1 MVESCA
7 NLNPS
12 TGSAIQAV
20 RDISIDRHRVLRRFC
35 GARGET
41 PQTAIGRVMSP
52 PAQYRPWSQ
61 YFCCMVVANRDFA
74 EENPV
79 ATKRAMRALFKAADV
94 CARDPERVARYLV
107 AKGYEKRYEVALE
120 VLNDLSYRRWR
131 DMNPEDTVRFFSL
144 RLHEAK
150 IIKSSPQKI
159 ITHGTDWR
167 FLNELKQE
175 LKA

>member
-1 MVESCA
+1 MSVGVSYTKLTEA
-7 NLNPS
+7 
-12 TGSAIQAV
+12 
-20 RDISIDRHRVLRRFC
+20 
-35 GARGET
+35 
-41 PQTAIGRVMSP
+41 TAASV
-52 PAQYRPWSQ
+52 W
-61 YFCCMVVANRDFA
+61 ANRRGA
-74 EENPV
+74 L
-79 ATKRAMRALFKAADV
+79 RAMRALFKAADV

-107 AKGYEKRYEVALE
+107 AKGYEKRYEAALE

-131 DMNPEDTVRFFSL
+131 DMNPEDTVRFFAQ

-150 IIKSSPQKI
+150 IIKSSPHKI